1 MQEKVWIP
9 ARPPPAPACFARH
22 HTPQHAIAWQ
32 GLCNVGVYRTHTQP
46 QPILQTHGWRTA
58 IMQEG
63 YGLGAHRSR
72 PWCVVSGKKPGI
84 GGWV

>member
-32 GLCNVGVYRTHTQP
+32 GLCNVGVYRTHTHTQP
-46 QPILQTHGWRTA
+46 QPILQTPRTTDGVR
-58 IMQEG
+58 Q
-63 YGLGAHRSR
+63 
-72 PWCVVSGKKPGI
+72 
-84 GGWV
+84 